1 MPLQDWT
8 DSPGMTRG
16 GEADRLFEQVLS
28 LVKKRCRLGVD
39 AVLEVSMASTG
50 STSNHWTT

>member
-28 LVKKRCRLGVD
+28 LVKKRCRLGV
-39 AVLEVSMASTG
+39 AVLEVSMTTG